1 MVRVLLGPPSRAR
14 VLAPRFLALVCGV
27 AITAYIGSSVSSPLV
42 FDLDTALLAVI
53 SAIALSYLVGIA
65 GQVAV
70 GTAAFQGIGAYAVVT
85 VGRSLPFP
93 GAILVGGI
101 AAAIV
106 GFLVGLPSLR
116 LRGLYLI
123 FSTLA
128 LQYIAGYAFNEYDTK
143 TNALAG
149 HFVANPSFAGFTI
162 SSVRTWFVILVV
174 VDVVVALIFRNL
186 IRGRPGRALAAVRT
200 NEAAAAVIGVSVSRE
215 KLIAFVVSAGFTG
228 AAGAL
233 GAYVLQEVNST
244 YFSFA
249 LAVSFITMILI
260 GGMGSVW
267 GAACGALA
275 ITMLPYGLTSL
286 TGHFASGGGASYLQQ
301 HLADI
306 ETVLYGLVIVGF
318 IFFRPGGLR
327 SLVPRRL
334 RAWWSIEGAVTAL
347 RRGVSLAY
355 VAEVA
360 APVAATASAEGEG
373 GARVDAQAGDEA
385 AGMGP

>member
-1 MVRVLLGPPSRAR
+1 MSARSMLPRAR
-14 VLAPRFLALVCGV
+14 SVTPRLSALACVVALV
-27 AITAYIGSSVSSPLV
+27 AYLSATASSPV
-42 FDLDTALLAVI
+42 IFDLDTALLAVI

-70 GTAAFQGIGAYAVVT
+70 GTAAFQGIGAYAVVV
-85 VGRSLPFP
+85 VGHALPFP
-93 GAILVGGI
+93 LAILLGAL

-128 LQYIAGYAFNEYDTK
+128 LQFIAGYAFNEYDTK

-149 HFVANPSFAGFTI
+149 HFVASPKIAGLTI
-162 SSVRTWFVILVV
+162 GSVRTWFVILVV
-174 VDVVVALIFRNL
+174 VDILVALVFRSL

-200 NEAAAAVIGVSVSRE
+200 NEAAASVMGIGVSRE

-233 GAYVLQEVNST
+233 GAYVLQEVNAG

-249 LAVSFITMILI
+249 FAVSFITMILI

-275 ITMLPYGLTSL
+275 ITMLPYGLTNL
-286 TGHFASGGGASYLQQ
+286 AGHLSNGGGASYLQQ

-306 ETVLYGLVIVGF
+306 ETLLYGLIIVGF

-327 SLVPRRL
+327 SLVPRRIRFWL
-334 RAWWSIEGAVTAL
+334 SFEGA
-347 RRGVSLAY
+347 
-355 VAEVA
+355 A
-360 APVAATASAEGEG
+360 APPGR
-373 GARVDAQAGDEA
+373 RVVRAPEVLAPA
-385 AGMGP
+385 AGLDLAVADARPVARTDGEPHSDGGPS